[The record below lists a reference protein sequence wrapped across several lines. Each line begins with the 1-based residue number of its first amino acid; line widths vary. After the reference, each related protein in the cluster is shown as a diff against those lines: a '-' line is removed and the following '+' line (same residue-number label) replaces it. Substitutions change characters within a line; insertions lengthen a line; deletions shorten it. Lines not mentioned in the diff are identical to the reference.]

1 MIRPTR
7 SSPAGDD
14 KPTTVGGP
22 VEPASVEKSGAIDEP
37 SPPANDV
44 KSDSTR
50 EYAKSVCPTIG
61 GIMALASVLSF
72 VIASVALLDC
82 LDDLKGIGR
91 PLVAVQ
97 VELRVPRIW
106 TQLMLRS
113 LGDQGSIEVSRFA
126 SLSAKLV
133 GCGYT
138 FTQSDDAILCECG
151 QMATWKFDKWPLR
164 HAIETLGTTSV
175 RLEPAL
181 GMAAK
186 MTAKAYLEL
195 VVPEDRRKVLVVIL
209 AALGRRGDF
218 RGDAVDA
225 FGRLLINAFGL
236 NSWVAQDAIKT
247 FEAWRRGR
255 GIL

>member
-50 EYAKSVCPTIG
+50 EYTKSVCPTIG

-151 QMATWKFDKWPLR
+151 RMATWKFR
-164 HAIETLGTTSV
+164 Q
-175 RLEPAL
+175 
-181 GMAAK
+181 MAASACHRNFGNYK
-186 MTAKAYLEL
+186 RSFGAG
-195 VVPEDRRKVLVVIL
+195 VGHGCQNDRKGIPR
-209 AALGRRGDF
+209 ARCTGR
-218 RGDAVDA
+218 
-225 FGRLLINAFGL
+225 
-236 NSWVAQDAIKT
+236 
-247 FEAWRRGR
+247 
-255 GIL
+255 